1 MTMKNEELFHQIQE
15 TDDDY
20 DKDFQAYS
28 ESLGC
33 VGIDYDEADIVD
45 NTEVIDS
52 NDNIV
57 WE

>member
-1 MTMKNEELFHQIQE
+1 MKTEELFHQIEE

-28 ESLGC
+28 ESLDC
-33 VGIDYDEADIVD
+33 VGIDYDDYDID
-45 NTEVIDS
+45 DTENISS